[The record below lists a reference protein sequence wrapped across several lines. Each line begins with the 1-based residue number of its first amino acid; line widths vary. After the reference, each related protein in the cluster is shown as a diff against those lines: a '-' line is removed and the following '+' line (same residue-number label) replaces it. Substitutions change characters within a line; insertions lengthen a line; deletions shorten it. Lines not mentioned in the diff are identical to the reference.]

1 MLRRFV
7 VNYSRFH
14 DRAQAAWEAQ
24 RARLAEALA
33 LTERVATE
41 GELRAAADVLAQ
53 PIEGRQK
60 ELFKGK
66 A

>member
-1 MLRRFV
+1 MQGDGMKYRQFLER
-7 VNYSRFH
+7 S
-14 DRAQAAWEAQ
+14 QAAWEAQ

-41 GELRAAADVLAQ
+41 GDLERARDVLAQ

-60 ELFKGK
+60 ELFGGNR
-66 A
+66 

>member
-1 MLRRFV
+1 MKP
-7 VNYSRFH
+7 YQFH
-14 DRAQAAWEAQ
+14 KFHERSQVEWEAQ
-24 RARLAEALA
+24 RACLAEAVM

-41 GELRAAADVLAQ
+41 SELAKAADVLAQ

-66 A
+66 HA